1 MSAKRRVRE
10 TSEPATS
17 VRHCGVFVLCGIRL
31 KSVKKGRLSTR
42 SHDTVWRVTTPSRP
56 SNRCCTHHN
65 SHGKC
70 TRGNPRDAHVQI
82 EDQGGRTARRR
93 RSRSRGHCVSDAPP
107 SPPSAS
113 ASFCTVNKHRRSF
126 WKLLENCFRGERG
139 DLPRLCPAPRPA
151 PASAAATISGPHEP
165 ESTEAPGKACGWQR
179 DGTVGVRLP
188 GRRVS
193 PSSGL
198 WLRPS
203 LLLAQISTR
212 SDRRFRI

>member
-10 TSEPATS
+10 TSEPAVS
-17 VRHCGVFVLCGIRL
+17 VRAHVLCGIRL

-113 ASFCTVNKHRRSF
+113 ASFCTINKHSRSCWELLTLGELIVFGGTCRDCVRHRGQLQLRPQRRY
-126 WKLLENCFRGERG
+126 LLHTSMSQQKH
-139 DLPRLCPAPRPA
+139 PAMPA
-151 PASAAATISGPHEP
+151 VDSET
-165 ESTEAPGKACGWQR
+165 
-179 DGTVGVRLP
+179 
-188 GRRVS
+188 GRWAYDC
-193 PSSGL
+193 SSGAS
-198 WLRPS
+198 R
-203 LLLAQISTR
+203 LLPAFGCVR
-212 SDRRFRI
+212 SCLQKYPPVQTVVSKSEK